1 MTFFLEKLGIK
12 LVEHKSDP
20 VTQEIH
26 VTAPVLEEFQPTIS
40 ALGFEVSNIKL
51 KYSSVIDY
59 SSEAVRAGVFNSFDK
74 FGLIV
79 QDTRSVLPIAFHIG
93 EAELIVSV
101 PSINSIC
108 SKLHVEDI
116 SPLTNDA
123 CNHRGSKCDESH
135 YASGSLLVDIGDYI
149 SCDRGDA
156 AFRVYDSC
164 IHIVRGKK
172 WIKLN
177 VRVGLVDGYY
187 TLIKE
192 NF

>member
-12 LVEHKSDP
+12 LVEHKNAP
-20 VTQEIH
+20 VSQEIH
-26 VTAPVLEEFQPTIS
+26 VTVPILEESQPTIS

-51 KYSSVIDY
+51 KHSSLIDY
-59 SSEAVRAGVFNSFDK
+59 SSEVVRAGVFNSFDK

-116 SPLTNDA
+116 SPLTSDA
-123 CNHRGSKCDESH
+123 CNHRGSKCNESH
-135 YASGSLLVDIGDYI
+135 YASSSLLVDVEDYI
-149 SCDRGDA
+149 SCNKDDA
-156 AFRVYDSC
+156 AFRVHDSC

-177 VRVGLVDGYY
+177 TKVNLADGYY

>member
-20 VTQEIH
+20 VTQEVH
-26 VTAPVLEEFQPTIS
+26 VTVPVLEESQPTIS
-40 ALGFEVSNIKL
+40 ALGFEVSNVKL
-51 KYSSVIDY
+51 KYLSVIDY

-74 FGLIV
+74 FGLVI

-116 SPLTNDA
+116 SPLTSDA

-135 YASGSLLVDIGDYI
+135 YASNSLLVDVNDYI
-149 SCDRGDA
+149 SCDKDDA
-156 AFRVYDSC
+156 AFRVHGSC
-164 IHIVRGKK
+164 IHIIRGKK
-172 WIKLN
+172 WVKLN
-177 VRVGLVDGYY
+177 VKVGLADGYY

>member
-12 LVEHKSDP
+12 LVEHKNSP

-26 VTAPVLEEFQPTIS
+26 VTIPILEESQPTIS

-51 KYSSVIDY
+51 KHSSVVDY
-59 SSEAVRAGVFNSFDK
+59 SSEVVRAGVFNSFDK

-93 EAELIVSV
+93 EAELVVSV

-108 SKLHVEDI
+108 SKMHVEDI
-116 SPLTNDA
+116 SPLTSDA
-123 CNHRGSKCDESH
+123 CNHRSSRCDESH
-135 YASGSLLVDIGDYI
+135 YASSSLLVDVEDYI
-149 SCDRGDA
+149 PCDRDDA
-156 AFRVYDSC
+156 AFRIHDSC

-172 WIKLN
+172 WIRLN
-177 VRVGLVDGYY
+177 VKVDLADGYY
-187 TLIKE
+187 TLIKG